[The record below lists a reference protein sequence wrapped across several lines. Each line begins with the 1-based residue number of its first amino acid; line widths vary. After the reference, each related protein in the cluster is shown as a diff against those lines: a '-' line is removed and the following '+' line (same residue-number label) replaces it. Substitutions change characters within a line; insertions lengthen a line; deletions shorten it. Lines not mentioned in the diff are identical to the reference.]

1 MDGQGA
7 QRTKIGAVL
16 DLQSAPVAHAD
27 IIVVYVSCFL
37 SPVVDCEDEG
47 VTVAEDEIEK
57 QVVAKSLIEAVV
69 VPGDEQKHALLRKTH
84 EHHYD
89 SSLE

>member
-47 VTVAEDEIEK
+47 SSCGVA
-57 QVVAKSLIEAVV
+57 
-69 VPGDEQKHALLRKTH
+69 
-84 EHHYD
+84 
-89 SSLE
+89 